1 MVDDF
6 EQLPDEPEWYKGF
19 NRTKAGAIRGTV
31 MSNVVLVL
39 KNDPLFDGVFKFN
52 DFTEEEEIAKTI
64 KIDEA
69 VINKGIMRDVDVL
82 FLISYLERHYG
93 FTINQN
99 MGFSA
104 ISLVS
109 QLEQNK
115 FNPKIDYFDKAE
127 RMWDKVERSS
137 TFLPEYLGAPKNE
150 ITTLITETFFI
161 GAVAKVYNPMTKF
174 DFSLDIVGDQG
185 TGKTTLLKKLGRDA
199 YVDTIQNFK
208 NKDEYTKMQRALI
221 VNDDE
226 MEATA
231 SSTFDVTKKFI
242 TMEELEYRPAY
253 GHKNVRRAKH
263 FVLARTSNQVEYLKD
278 KTGNRRFLPIL
289 SSKAKQVKHPFTDL
303 NERDVM
309 QFWGE
314 MVHKYKTK
322 GLQYPTREQE
332 IDLAKHREKFVY
344 VDEIENQINRY
355 VDNNDLEWV
364 ASSDIAYNALN
375 KIDLVKNRSVA
386 NKIKNVMDNK
396 DGWKIARR
404 NAGRGWKRVT
414 QMTQQ

>member
-31 MSNVVLVL
+31 MNNVVLVL

-52 DFTEEEEIAKTI
+52 DFTDEEEIAKTI

-69 VINKGIMRDVDVL
+69 VISKGIMQDVDVL

-127 RMWDKVERSS
+127 KMWDGVERSS
-137 TFLPEYLGAPKNE
+137 TFLPDFLGAPRNG

-161 GAVAKVYNPMTKF
+161 GAVAKTYRPMTKF

-231 SSTFDVTKKFI
+231 SSSFDVTKKFI

-289 SSKAKQVKHPFTDL
+289 SSKANQIKHPFTDL

-332 IDLAKHREKFVY
+332 IELAKHRENFVY
-344 VDEIENQINRY
+344 VDEIENQINIFL
-355 VDNNDLEWV
+355 DNRIEEWV
-364 ASSDIAYNALN
+364 TSSDIAEFALN

-396 DGWKIARR
+396 EGWRIGYKGKQRAWWR
-404 NAGRGWKRVT
+404 
-414 QMTQQ
+414 Q

>member
-1 MVDDF
+1 MADDF

-82 FLISYLERHYG
+82 FIISYLERHYG

-231 SSTFDVTKKFI
+231 SSSFEVTKKFI

-263 FVLARTSNQVEYLKD
+263 FVLARTSNQIEYLKD

-289 SSKAKQVKHPFTDL
+289 SSKANQIKHPFTDL

-344 VDEIENQINRY
+344 VDEIENQINIFLAKRI
-355 VDNNDLEWV
+355 EKWV
-364 ASSDIAYNALN
+364 TSSDIAEEALKINNLVASQHISRKISNIMNN
-375 KIDLVKNRSVA
+375 KPDWRT
-386 NKIKNVMDNK
+386 
-396 DGWKIARR
+396 
-404 NAGRGWKRVT
+404 GRKGNGRAWWRK
-414 QMTQQ
+414 